1 MEKLY
6 HYHYNGYHG
15 HNLTSLFHT
24 KAISLFNLFKYRV
37 CTFSF
42 KYQVFQ
48 KFVLKELN
56 KRDEA
61 YKVIPPVLLLPQSVL
76 HKERMYQI

>member
-6 HYHYNGYHG
+6 HYYYNGYHG
-15 HNLTSLFHT
+15 NNLTSLFDT
-24 KAISLFNLFKYRV
+24 KAISLFNIFKHRV
-37 CTFSF
+37 CTVSF

-48 KFVLKELN
+48 KFVLIELY

-61 YKVIPPVLLLPQSVL
+61 YKVRPPVLLLPQSVL
-76 HKERMYQI
+76 QKERMYQI